1 MPRSNEVTD
10 RDGLGKPPQSAEEM
24 VAVIAR
30 WTDEVWH
37 QGKLDVVP
45 ELLGPTYVRHEPV
58 GTQRLTPK
66 QYARKIAAIRK
77 RLPDF
82 CFTEHDQ
89 VVFGDRYWMRW
100 TYQGTDAESGK
111 VVKRAG
117 IQIYRF
123 DQGKIV
129 ETWLVMSRP
138 GSDWSK

>member
-1 MPRSNEVTD
+1 MPRLNQETD
-10 RDGLGKPPQSAEEM
+10 RNTKKESAQSAEEM
-24 VAVIAR
+24 TSVITR
-30 WTDEVWH
+30 WTEEVWH

-45 ELLGPTYVRHEPV
+45 ELLGPTYVRHEPG
-58 GTQRLTPK
+58 GTQRLTPQ
-66 QYARKIAAIRK
+66 QYARKIGAIRK

-100 TYQGTDAESGK
+100 TYEGTDVESGE